1 MPAHSVLPNPLGG
14 GEADARR
21 GREHAQANRSATP
34 HSLRRL
40 AEHVRGGS
48 LLFLFLLLL
57 LSVDAS
63 AQAATPDVTTAV
75 TNVQGF
81 YNRTNTFSADFNQ
94 QYFARAYN
102 QTKTSTGHVIFSKPG
117 KMDWEYTDPQG
128 NRIVSDGTLLRVYE
142 AANKQM
148 YEQTV
153 NQSQYPAALS
163 FLTGQGSLDTN
174 FTFEI
179 KSGAEMS
186 YPGGYVLIGTPKT
199 PTPAYTKVLFYVDA
213 GTSQVL
219 RVLILDG
226 QQNRNRFDFTNAQ
239 ANVTVDPSK
248 FVFTPPAGTTIV
260 KP

>member
-1 MPAHSVLPNPLGG
+1 
-14 GEADARR
+14 
-21 GREHAQANRSATP
+21 
-34 HSLRRL
+34 L

-48 LLFLFLLLL
+48 LLLLLL
-57 LSVDAS
+57 TLFISHTAL
-63 AQAATPDVTTAV
+63 AQNATPNVATAV
-75 TNVQGF
+75 ANVQAF
-81 YNRTNTFSADFNQ
+81 YNRTNTFSADFAQ

-102 QTKTSTGHVIFSKPG
+102 QTKTSSGHVIFSKPG
-117 KMDWEYTDPQG
+117 KMDWEYTDPKD

-163 FLTGQGSLDTN
+163 FLTGQGSLDSN

-179 KSGAEMS
+179 KPGAEMA

-199 PTPAYTKVLFYVDA
+199 ATPAYTKVLFYVDA

-239 ANVTVDPSK
+239 VNVTVDASK
-248 FVFTPPAGTTIV
+248 FTFTPPPGTTIV